1 MQVHGARQMSL
12 VRQVHA
18 AKCITIANK
27 RKVSPGR
34 DTFAT
39 AQRNTYLRF
48 PPAIAAPAPPDG
60 TSVCR
65 S

>member
-18 AKCITIANK
+18 AKCVTTTLT
-27 RKVSPGR
+27 RKVSPER

-39 AQRNTYLRF
+39 AQRNTYLRIL
-48 PPAIAAPAPPDG
+48 ARYCGAGSAG
-60 TSVCR
+60 RYVRLS
-65 S
+65 